1 MENLVNPSIPFDVSL
16 LDSVIELTNNGTI
29 EEKINAQRILIEIEN
44 DPMSYVKVS
53 TILHLSKSYST
64 QHFALQILYVTVKNR
79 YNKMNKIEV
88 EQLRQMVMNI
98 ITILTNNPDQN
109 IY

>member
-16 LDSVIELTNNGTI
+16 LDSVIELTSNGTT
-29 EEKINAQRILIEIEN
+29 EEKMNAQRILIEIEN

-79 YNKMNKIEV
+79 YNKMNKMEV

-98 ITILTNNPDQN
+98 ITSFSSIL
-109 IY
+109 II

>member
-16 LDSVIELTNNGTI
+16 LDSVIELTSNGTT
-29 EEKINAQRILIEIEN
+29 EEKINAQRILLEIEN

-64 QHFALQILYVTVKNR
+64 QHFAL
-79 YNKMNKIEV
+79 
-88 EQLRQMVMNI
+88 
-98 ITILTNNPDQN
+98 
-109 IY
+109 

>member
-16 LDSVIELTNNGTI
+16 LDSVIELTSNGTT

-64 QHFALQILYVTVKNR
+64 QHFAL
-79 YNKMNKIEV
+79 
-88 EQLRQMVMNI
+88 
-98 ITILTNNPDQN
+98 
-109 IY
+109 

>member
-29 EEKINAQRILIEIEN
+29 EEKMNLQRILIEIEN
-44 DPMSYVKVS
+44 DPISCVKVS

-64 QHFALQILYVTVKNR
+64 QHFAL
-79 YNKMNKIEV
+79 
-88 EQLRQMVMNI
+88 
-98 ITILTNNPDQN
+98 
-109 IY
+109 